1 MVREGTGV
9 ARLGDVF
16 LGVAAVCVV
25 FNMELDSVTRSLTCV
40 YGENVQGDLGGEKG
54 IRKG

>member
-1 MVREGTGV
+1 MREGTGV